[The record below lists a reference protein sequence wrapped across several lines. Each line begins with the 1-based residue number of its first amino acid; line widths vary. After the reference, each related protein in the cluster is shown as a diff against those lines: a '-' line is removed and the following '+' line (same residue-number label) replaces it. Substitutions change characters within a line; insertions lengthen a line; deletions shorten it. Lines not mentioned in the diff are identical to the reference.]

1 MIGPRWMFALQ
12 MNTFKS
18 TSVPVTNQNDSI
30 VMHKVKKLASRALI
44 VVEFVCSASIISV
57 LISGGDAE

>member
-1 MIGPRWMFALQ
+1 
-12 MNTFKS
+12 
-18 TSVPVTNQNDSI
+18 

-44 VVEFVCSASIISV
+44 VVEFVSSASIIHV

>member
-1 MIGPRWMFALQ
+1 MVRSPEYCV
-12 MNTFKS
+12 KS
-18 TSVPVTNQNDSI
+18 HDRVRDQNDSI

-44 VVEFVCSASIISV
+44 VVEFVSSASIIHV